1 MGNIYNTYI
10 NAKKSLNK
18 EVDNNDGFKRIAS
31 NGTIKDGKSY
41 CSEVRT
47 ESYTK
52 KPFKGNSYSEEK
64 PRWFKEEDESTKEE
78 KVENGEPKND
88 SSEEPSKPEGQQQT
102 DTTVKDEKQ
111 KDNNGQKET
120 ENKALNTVL
129 EDINQ
134 LIDTASSKLDGPF
147 TYGSMAD
154 YLSEVITKS
163 LLLLAIDEDINQQST
178 EANEQQKRE
187 DAEEKEIDISSNNN
201 EGSNEGQEQQQQK
214 KEEENKPEEESKEN

>member
-1 MGNIYNTYI
+1 MSIYDTYL

-18 EVDNNDGFKRIAS
+18 EVSNNDGFQRIFS
-31 NGTIKDGKSY
+31 NGAIKDGKSN

-78 KVENGEPKND
+78 KVDNSESQESENT
-88 SSEEPSKPEGQQQT
+88 S
-102 DTTVKDEKQ
+102 
-111 KDNNGQKET
+111 DNNTQKEQPDIANENNNQENINNDVKET
-120 ENKALNTVL
+120 EDKALNTVL

-134 LIDTASSKLDGPF
+134 LIDEASSKLDGPF

-163 LLLLAIDEDINQQST
+163 LLLLAIDENTNQNNDST
-178 EANEQQKRE
+178 TQQQNNNESN
-187 DAEEKEIDISSNNN
+187 EKEINISSDNNN
-201 EGSNEGQEQQQQK
+201 ESQNQPK
-214 KEEENKPEEESKEN
+214 EENKEN

>member
-1 MGNIYNTYI
+1 MSIYDTYL

-18 EVDNNDGFKRIAS
+18 EASNNDGFKRIFS
-31 NGTIKDGKSY
+31 NGAIKDGKSN

-52 KPFKGNSYSEEK
+52 KPFKSNSYSEEK

-78 KVENGEPKND
+78 KEVGNSESKEPENTSSDSTTQKEQAAIADENNNQENTNND
-88 SSEEPSKPEGQQQT
+88 S
-102 DTTVKDEKQ
+102 
-111 KDNNGQKET
+111 KET
-120 ENKALNTVL
+120 EDKALNVVL

-134 LIDTASSKLDGPF
+134 LIDEASSKLDGPF

-163 LLLLAIDEDINQQST
+163 LLLLAIDENSNQNNDGTHTQ
-178 EANEQQKRE
+178 AQQNNNESN
-187 DAEEKEIDISSNNN
+187 EKEIDISDNN
-201 EGSNEGQEQQQQK
+201 EAQGQSK
-214 KEEENKPEEESKEN
+214 EENKEN